1 VADVRRRA
9 GASLRRRAVAI
20 AAVGLLA
27 GSGGGSSPA
36 ALSSPGAARSPSGSV
51 TGTPLSAGLLPA
63 DAFGPHATVLNLT
76 LDQLRRATASA
87 GATSSGGRVD
97 PPSCAVAVQ
106 GGSPDFTGV
115 ADLAAQ
121 SAVGPDGS
129 TVEALLTGAPVQE
142 AVDRV
147 LGAVAACP
155 QATVTAPDGTTSTIT
170 FRSVTVPPMG
180 DDAAAMAVT
189 TSVSGPGAAQPS
201 PALVGVV
208 RDHDRLLL
216 LLAAG
221 AQGAAPDEARFTA
234 LLQQAYRAQ
243 ARALD

>member
-1 VADVRRRA
+1 VRRWA
-9 GASLRRRAVAI
+9 GGPLRRFAAAVAL
-20 AAVGLLA
+20 AGLLA
-27 GSGGGSSPA
+27 GCSGGTSGGATASGSRSA
-36 ALSSPGAARSPSGSV
+36 ASSSGSV

-63 DAFGPHATVLNLT
+63 GAFGLHATVLNLT

-87 GATSSGGRVD
+87 GTAASGGQVD

-121 SAVGPDGS
+121 SATGPDGS
-129 TVEALLTGAPVQE
+129 TIEALLTGAPVQG

-155 QATVTAPDGTTSTIT
+155 RATVTTPDGTTSTIT
-170 FRSVTVPPMG
+170 FRSVPVPPMG
-180 DDAAAMAVT
+180 DDAAAMEVT
-189 TSVSGPGAAQPS
+189 TSASGPGGAAPPS

-208 RDHDRLLL
+208 RDRDRLLL
-216 LLAAG
+216 LLSAG
-221 AQGAAPDEARFTA
+221 AGEAAPDEARFTA
-234 LLQQAYRAQ
+234 LLQQAYRTQ